1 MFLSLPG
8 STTISTLV
16 TAFVP
21 VPISVSLSVSGPAI
35 SVFVSLPFPLSFPL
49 PFPLLLPLAVP
60 PFSLPFPLFFP
71 FLAFPLKLQPLF
83 LPLVLFF
90 FEFLQSKTESGS
102 ANDTPDRGNPTITL
116 SSAWIKWFPDL
127 KRFHRGACTN
137 QCPACQGSWGS
148 NQKPWKDEWFT
159 LRRTHEQSL
168 GSIIYYL
175 VPTGI
180 VNYTTLH

>member
-8 STTISTLV
+8 STAINTLV
-16 TAFVP
+16 KVSVP

-35 SVFVSLPFPLSFPL
+35 SVFVSLPFPLFFPL

-60 PFSLPFPLFFP
+60 PFSLPLTLFFP
-71 FLAFPLKLQPLF
+71 FLPFPLKLQPLF

-102 ANDTPDRGNPTITL
+102 ANDTPDSGNPTL

-127 KRFHRGACTN
+127 KRCFRGACTN
-137 QCPACQGSWGS
+137 QCPACQGSWGWGKMNGLPS
-148 NQKPWKDEWFT
+148 G
-159 LRRTHEQSL
+159 QSL
-168 GSIIYYL
+168 GSFIYYR